1 MSRRYSLI
9 IACTLVATQI
19 LAAVVSPE
27 EAQQIAQDFMNQ
39 QTSFIGY
46 RSPAKQKLH
55 LTATRQKL
63 RSAEPAYYVYG
74 AEEGGFVLV
83 SADDRTRPILGH
95 AYRGYYDEQHFPENI
110 SEWLNYL
117 TAQLSSISPSY
128 LPAARKQQL
137 YTTVDPLLDKIE
149 WNQSEPYNNDCPS
162 VKGEKCPT
170 GCVATAAGQIMKY
183 YEYPSKGRGSHSY
196 EWNNQTLSVNFNT
209 HSYNWD
215 DILPSYNDGYNSSQ
229 ADEVAELMSDIG
241 IAFEMNYA
249 PKGSGTNEYIAG
261 RSMVEHF
268 KYDSAMQTLR
278 MDMVGPEKFEQT
290 VAKELKAKRP
300 VMMSGRSE
308 SSGHEFVCDGVNSD
322 DLFHINWGWGGAYN
336 GDFALTAL
344 YPEGQGIGGANEGDG
359 YTNGVAA
366 LINIRPDKG
375 NSPVAQLNMEKI
387 SILEEKKEFARDESF
402 TLQINNFF
410 NYGLFPWNGY
420 FGFLICD
427 EADNIVSIY
436 YLYSY
441 QILELNPMS
450 GWEWIYFASVAVD
463 NSVPDGEYQI
473 VAAYTPSLTN
483 KEWTFI
489 NYENGNP
496 AAVGLTVTSSK
507 ITLTLPKTQEE
518 LDEEEVSKYLIN
530 LEASVK
536 KAKENVRFSWETPNE
551 ADKYVVNVFVDK
563 ESQLMSSDTITG
575 SPITVQFYYPDK
587 LTYSWS
593 VQALTS
599 NDKVLAKRYGE
610 DFEMEVTTDYSPYRL
625 KHEIQGY
632 GILFS
637 WRGEAPAYHIE
648 VRYDGDRVINKFLT
662 ETECFFPYNPEGEY
676 TWSVRSMC
684 QTKKFYISEA
694 VTDSFTI
701 EEDEAID
708 DVDMK
713 DADYKYIQDGQLYI
727 RKNDNIYDAL
737 G

>member
-1 MSRRYSLI
+1 MAQVINYHI
-9 IACTLVATQI
+9 QHDNGPTALVADIPSYTTSSLSLSVSGFAAGSPIPNKDLLLNIYDDGASDAQREAVARLMVYCGVSVRMDYTSDGSGAFSGDVPIALINYFGFDPTARQI
-19 LAAVVSPE
+19 LRENYSYNEWMNAIYAELAAGRPV
-27 EAQQIAQDFMNQ
+27 
-39 QTSFIGY
+39 
-46 RSPAKQKLH
+46 
-55 LTATRQKL
+55 
-63 RSAEPAYYVYG
+63 YYSG
-74 AEEGGFVLV
+74 SSSGG
-83 SADDRTRPILGH
+83 GH
-95 AYRGYYDEQHFPENI
+95 AF
-110 SEWLNYL
+110 
-117 TAQLSSISPSY
+117 
-128 LPAARKQQL
+128 
-137 YTTVDPLLDKIE
+137 
-149 WNQSEPYNNDCPS
+149 
-162 VKGEKCPT
+162 
-170 GCVATAAGQIMKY
+170 VA
-183 YEYPSKGRGSHSY
+183 
-196 EWNNQTLSVNFNT
+196 
-209 HSYNWD
+209 
-215 DILPSYNDGYNSSQ
+215 DGY
-229 ADEVAELMSDIG
+229 
-241 IAFEMNYA
+241 
-249 PKGSGTNEYIAG
+249 
-261 RSMVEHF
+261 
-268 KYDSAMQTLR
+268 
-278 MDMVGPEKFEQT
+278 
-290 VAKELKAKRP
+290 
-300 VMMSGRSE
+300 
-308 SSGHEFVCDGVNSD
+308 DGD
-322 DLFHINWGWGGAYN
+322 GLFHINWGWGGAYN

-713 DADYKYIQDGQLYI
+713 DANYKYIQDGQLYI

-737 G
+737 GR